1 MLSHPGRSRGR
12 KTGGCKRGCC
22 APPQLH
28 ESRFWRLRDAHR
40 GLGQPSRHRQGS
52 ENGDKVT
59 SDARSGHLS
68 SLGRLNLSTGLRP
81 GIAASGSGTDA
92 AEQDNH
98 AVPYKAAAGP
108 GNCSCSPSPVFADTT
123 NFFFLPSIDVKYQKQ
138 GFKRANFSSC
148 SYWSHQGRFLLDLK
162 PQRNPSPAVSC
173 GRMQDRQ
180 SWLTPAECPTTPHQ
194 AQLQLLICKVHLC
207 SAQPTEMHVHGHF
220 AV

>member
-1 MLSHPGRSRGR
+1 MLPLVLELMQQSRTNMQCLT
-12 KTGGCKRGCC
+12 KLL
-22 APPQLH
+22 Q
-28 ESRFWRLRDAHR
+28 
-40 GLGQPSRHRQGS
+40 GLG
-52 ENGDKVT
+52 T
-59 SDARSGHLS
+59 A
-68 SLGRLNLSTGLRP
+68 
-81 GIAASGSGTDA
+81 
-92 AEQDNH
+92 
-98 AVPYKAAAGP
+98 
-108 GNCSCSPSPVFADTT
+108 PVLPLLFLQTPQT
-123 NFFFLPSIDVKYQKQ
+123 FVFLPSIDVKYQKQ